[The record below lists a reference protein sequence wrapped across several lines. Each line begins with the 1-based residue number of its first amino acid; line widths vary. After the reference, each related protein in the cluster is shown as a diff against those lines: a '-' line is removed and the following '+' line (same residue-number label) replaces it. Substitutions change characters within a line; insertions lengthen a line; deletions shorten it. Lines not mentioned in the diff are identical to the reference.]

1 MSTEGTISDLNID
14 WTSSD
19 DNGEV
24 DNRSSNVDKNVEEP
38 LINVASSDDD
48 RVDNRLVTVEDPSSV
63 VAINVKG
70 MLEQGIVR
78 PMASVVEFPEYVGS
92 SVAST
97 SGRPMNILENSPAS
111 VITDNSLSM
120 LRTIYGIPDD
130 VELRAPRED
139 ERADWAVAGWTCFY
153 EYTLR
158 LGFRFPIPELV
169 RRTLMYYDL
178 APGQLMPN
186 TWRILL
192 SISLLCERHNIQ
204 FGLGSLLHNYF
215 LKEHV
220 GDPGRYRLVPRR
232 KKKEIVLHTTSND
245 RHWKNT
251 FFFARGPPV
260 DGPWTAAG
268 EQYQCRQ
275 IWNRYGELQV

>member
-24 DNRSSNVDKNVEEP
+24 DNRSSNVDRNVIVEDP
-38 LINVASSDDD
+38 SISVASSDDD
-48 RVDNRLVTVEDPSSV
+48 REVNNRLVTVEDPSTV

-78 PMASVVEFPEYVGS
+78 PMASVVKFPEYVGT

-111 VITDNSLSM
+111 VITDDSLSM

-139 ERADWAVAGWTCFY
+139 ERADWAVSGWTCFY

-169 RRTLMYYDL
+169 RRMLMYYDL

-186 TWRILL
+186 T
-192 SISLLCERHNIQ
+192 
-204 FGLGSLLHNYF
+204 
-215 LKEHV
+215 
-220 GDPGRYRLVPRR
+220 
-232 KKKEIVLHTTSND
+232 
-245 RHWKNT
+245 
-251 FFFARGPPV
+251 
-260 DGPWTAAG
+260 
-268 EQYQCRQ
+268 
-275 IWNRYGELQV
+275 